1 LIEMRSDTNTA
12 RETPMADAPAVDYFA
27 LLGLPARY
35 AIDRDEL
42 ERRYLERSR
51 KTHPDRFVGA
61 AARDRARALGDS
73 MELNRAVK
81 TLRDDVRRAEHLLAH
96 YGVTIG
102 GNEQLDPGFL
112 MAILEARE
120 ELAEAQERGDLAEV
134 SRLEDQMHERRDAS
148 LARVAEGFADIEASA
163 ADREERLAAIKRAL
177 IVLRYIDR
185 YLEATVE
192 DD

>member
-1 LIEMRSDTNTA
+1 
-12 RETPMADAPAVDYFA
+12 MADAPAVDYFA

-163 ADREERLAAIKRAL
+163 ADREERLAAIKREL